1 MSRLSELAV
10 AKRSVT
16 LLLAGALFIAG
27 ISAWNSLQQELL
39 PDIDFPVITVVAPL
53 PGASATDVASQVAEP
68 IERAISGVP
77 RLENLQSTSANSVAL
92 VVAQFSFGTDV
103 KETQAAIEDNI
114 ASAGLPDSVNADV
127 SALNINASPVV
138 IASIAATNEDGLEAA
153 ADIART
159 EIVPEILGLEGVA
172 SADLTGGLE
181 QQVLVTLD
189 PDKLAE
195 TGITVAQISG
205 VLQANDLTLPS
216 GQLTTDGAKVPV
228 STTGELGSVEAI
240 RDLVVGVKMPAAVP
254 PAAPAASPA
263 PAGSQAPAASA
274 DRGASPAPTTPTAA
288 PAAQP
293 TPVTLGDVGT
303 VEAEGVATTGYAR
316 TNGQPA
322 LTLTVTK
329 TSTANTVQVAEA
341 VEKTLDEAGA
351 RHTDTLTVAVVQD
364 LSTFIK
370 ESQQGLLREGGLGAL
385 FAVITIFLFLFSLRS
400 TLVAAISIPLSILTA
415 LVVMQVAGISLNI
428 MTLGG
433 LAVAVGR
440 VVDDAI
446 VVLENIYRHRALGED
461 RLTAVTRGPRE
472 VAGAITASTLTT
484 VAVFLPLGFV
494 GGLVTQFFLPFSL
507 TVTFALLASLVCALT
522 VVPVLAYLVI
532 DRVRLSVDEHG
543 EPKNSFWIRVYV
555 PAISLALRN
564 RWTKWAVLGIAA
576 ALFVVSLSL
585 VGSLP
590 TQFINAGSEKILQ
603 AVVIPPAG
611 ASSQAVLDQATQAE
625 AIVIDLPDVE
635 LVQTSVPGEGD
646 LGFRA
651 VVAALQGQPANSATL
666 TVRYAPGVDLDAKTQ
681 ELSTALTPVKTDGFD
696 VNVSESAGFTS
707 NNLNVVVSGE
717 DSKDVEAATATVLD
731 ALSDRT
737 DLVNLKSDLVKATP
751 TVIVTVDP
759 NKAISVGSTAAQ
771 IGAEVRAA
779 LVPTTATSTTI
790 DASADPVDV
799 VIQLDPDAMSS
810 VDDLRDLP
818 VGTAVKAPLD
828 TVATVEEVDVQ
839 GSITRI
845 DGAPAAQVTA
855 EISSPDTGAVSLA
868 VQQEIDSLEFAGQIP
883 AGVDVT
889 LAGVTQQQTEAF
901 SGLFVSMA
909 VAVLLVYV
917 MMVLA
922 FNSLVTPFIILF
934 SLPLAMIGAFP
945 ALYIT
950 GRPIG
955 VSALIGML
963 MLIGIVVT
971 NAIVLLD
978 LVERLRRDGMSTRDA
993 LIEGGK
999 TRVRPILMT
1008 AIATILALIPLAAGF
1023 NQGSIIAAELGTVVI
1038 GGLFSSTFLTL
1049 LVVPVVYSLV
1059 DGARVGVSR
1068 WRGRPRASEASG
1080 PEAAPAGSEVAFLHA
1095 AADGIHPVAL
1105 TENELDALLE
1115 RVLTR
1120 VLSRLVGDAR
1130 GAPEP
1135 PARDSPTP

>member
-10 AKRSVT
+10 SKRSVT
-16 LLLAGALFIAG
+16 LLLAAALFIAG
-27 ISAWNSLQQELL
+27 ISAWGRLQQELL

-68 IERAISGVP
+68 IERAIKGVP
-77 RLENLQSTSANSVAL
+77 RLEKLQSTSANSIAL
-92 VVAQFSFGTDV
+92 LVAQFSFGTDV
-103 KETQAAIEDNI
+103 KETQATIEENI
-114 ASAGLPDSVNADV
+114 ASAGLPASVKPDV

-138 IASIAATNEDGLEAA
+138 IASIAATDPDGLEAA
-153 ADIART
+153 ANIART
-159 EIVPEILGLEGVA
+159 EIVPDILGIEGVA

-181 QQVLVTLD
+181 QQVLITLD

-195 TGITVAQISG
+195 TGITIAQISG
-205 VLQANDLTLPS
+205 VLQANHLTLPA
-216 GQLTTDGAKVPV
+216 GQLTADGEKVPV
-228 STTGELGSVEAI
+228 STTGELGSVDAI
-240 RDLVVGVKMPAAVP
+240 RDLVVGVRKPVITPVP
-254 PAAPAASPA
+254 SGGASQPGA
-263 PAGSQAPAASA
+263 SQAPAASA
-274 DRGASPAPTTPTAA
+274 GTTGATPI
-288 PAAQP
+288 AQP
-293 TPVTLGDVGT
+293 TPVTLGDLGT
-303 VEAEGVATTGYAR
+303 VEPKGVATTGYAR
-316 TNGQPA
+316 TNGKPA

-329 TSTANTVQVAEA
+329 SSGANTVQVAEA
-341 VEKTLDEAGA
+341 VEASLNDAGTRYA
-351 RHTDTLTVAVVQD
+351 GTLTVAVVQD

-370 ESQQGLLREGGLGAL
+370 ESQNGLLREGGLGAL

-400 TLVAAISIPLSILTA
+400 TLVAAISIPLSVLTA
-415 LVVMQVAGISLNI
+415 LVIMQITGISLNI

-446 VVLENIYRHRALGED
+446 VVLENIYRHRAMGED

-532 DRVRLSVDEHG
+532 DKVSLSVDEHG
-543 EPKNSFWIRVYV
+543 EPKKSFWIRAYV
-555 PAISLALRN
+555 PAITAALRN
-564 RWTKWAVLGIAA
+564 RWTKWAVLGVAA
-576 ALFVVSLSL
+576 VLFVASLSL
-585 VGSLP
+585 VSQLP

-611 ASSQAVLDQATQAE
+611 ATSETVLDQATKAE
-625 AIVIDLPDVE
+625 AIAMDLPDVE

-666 TVRYAPGVDLDAKTQ
+666 TVRYTEGVDLDVKTQ
-681 ELSTALTPVKTDGFD
+681 ELSTAMAPVKTDGFD
-696 VNVSESAGFTS
+696 VNVSEAAGFTS
-707 NNLNVVVSGE
+707 NNLNVIVSGQ
-717 DSKDVEAATATVLD
+717 DTADVEKATAAVVD
-731 ALSDRT
+731 ALKDRD
-737 DLVNLKSDLVKATP
+737 DLDNLKSDLVKATAAI
-751 TVIVTVDP
+751 TVTVDP
-759 NKAISVGSTAAQ
+759 NKAIGVGSTAAQ

-779 LVPTTATSTTI
+779 LTPTTATTTTVAGST
-790 DASADPVDV
+790 DPVDV
-799 VIQLDPDAMSS
+799 IIRLDPNSVTS
-810 VDDLRDLP
+810 VDDLKKLP
-818 VGTAVKAPLD
+818 VGSAVKAPLD
-828 TVATVEEVDVQ
+828 TVATVEQQDVQ
-839 GSITRI
+839 GSITRV

-855 EISSPDTGAVSLA
+855 EIASPDTGAVSLA
-868 VQQEIDSLEFAGQIP
+868 VTQEIDSLKASGQIP

-889 LAGVTQQQTEAF
+889 LAGVTQQQNEAF
-901 SGLFVSMA
+901 SGLFASMA

-978 LVERLRRDGMSTRDA
+978 LVERLRREGMSTHDA

-1023 NQGSIIAAELGTVVI
+1023 NEGSIIAAELGTVVI

-1059 DGARVGVSR
+1059 DGARVGVSG
-1068 WRGRPRASEASG
+1068 WRGRRGASNDAPDS
-1080 PEAAPAGSEVAFLHA
+1080 PAAPTAEPA
-1095 AADGIHPVAL
+1095 AALAAAPKSAGYPLA
-1105 TENELDALLE
+1105 
-1115 RVLTR
+1115 RVVT
-1120 VLSRLVGDAR
+1120 SRPGSQ
-1130 GAPEP
+1130 GPGT
-1135 PARDSPTP
+1135 SPDRP

>member
-10 AKRSVT
+10 SKRSVT
-16 LLLAGALFIAG
+16 LLLAAALFIAG
-27 ISAWNSLQQELL
+27 ISAWGRLQQELL

-68 IERAISGVP
+68 IERAIKGVP
-77 RLENLQSTSANSVAL
+77 RLEKLQSTSANSIAL
-92 VVAQFSFGTDV
+92 LVAQFSFGTDV
-103 KETQAAIEDNI
+103 KETQATIEENI
-114 ASAGLPDSVNADV
+114 ASAGLPDSVKPDV

-138 IASIAATNEDGLEAA
+138 IASIAATDQDGLEAA
-153 ADIART
+153 ANIART
-159 EIVPEILGLEGVA
+159 EIVPDILGIEGVA

-181 QQVLVTLD
+181 QQVLITLD

-195 TGITVAQISG
+195 TGVTVAQISG
-205 VLQANDLTLPS
+205 VLQANHLTLP
-216 GQLTTDGAKVPV
+216 GGTLAANGEKVPV
-228 STTGELGSVEAI
+228 STTGELGSVDEI
-240 RDLVVGVKMPAAVP
+240 RDLVVGVRKPAMT
-254 PAAPAASPA
+254 PAAPADGSSRPGA
-263 PAGSQAPAASA
+263 SQAPAASGQPSTQA
-274 DRGASPAPTTPTAA
+274 SQQPAASPASP

-293 TPVTLGDVGT
+293 TPVTLGDLGT
-303 VEAEGVATTGYAR
+303 VEASGVATTGYAR
-316 TNGQPA
+316 TNGKPA

-329 TSTANTVQVAEA
+329 NSGANTVQVAAA
-341 VEKTLDEAGA
+341 VEASLNEAGV
-351 RHTDTLTVAVVQD
+351 RHSDTLTVAVVQD

-370 ESQQGLLREGGLGAL
+370 ESQNGLLREGGLGAL

-400 TLVAAISIPLSILTA
+400 TLVAAISIPLSVLTA
-415 LVVMQVAGISLNI
+415 LVIMQVTGISLNI

-446 VVLENIYRHRALGED
+446 VVLENIYRHRAMGED

-532 DRVRLSVDEHG
+532 DKVSLSVDEHG
-543 EPKNSFWIRVYV
+543 EPKKSFWIRAYV
-555 PAISLALRN
+555 PAITTALRN
-564 RWTKWAVLGIAA
+564 RWTKWGVLGIAA
-576 ALFVVSLSL
+576 VLFVASLSL
-585 VGSLP
+585 VSQLP

-611 ASSQAVLDQATQAE
+611 ASSETVLDQAKKAE
-625 AIVIDLPDVE
+625 AIAMDLPDVD

-666 TVRYAPGVDLDAKTQ
+666 TIRYAPGVDLDVKTQ

-696 VNVSESAGFTS
+696 VNVSEAAGFTS
-707 NNLNVVVSGE
+707 NNLNVVISGQDTADIE
-717 DSKDVEAATATVLD
+717 KATATVVA
-731 ALSDRT
+731 ALSDRD
-737 DLVNLKSDLVKATP
+737 DLNNLKSDLVKATP
-751 TVIVTVDP
+751 AITVTVDP
-759 NKAISVGSTAAQ
+759 NKAIGVGSTAAQ

-779 LVPTTATSTTI
+779 LTPTTATTTTV
-790 DASADPVDV
+790 AGNSDPVDV
-799 VIQLDPDAMSS
+799 IIRLDPDS
-810 VDDLRDLP
+810 VTSVEDLRKLP
-818 VGTAVKAPLD
+818 VGTAVKAPLE
-828 TVATVEEVDVQ
+828 TVATVEQQDIQ

-855 EISSPDTGAVSLA
+855 EIASPDTGAVSLA
-868 VQQEIDSLEFAGQIP
+868 VRQEIDALIASGQIP

-901 SGLFVSMA
+901 SGLFASMA

-978 LVERLRRDGMSTRDA
+978 LVERLRREGMSTHDA

-1023 NQGSIIAAELGTVVI
+1023 NEGSIIAAELGTVVI

-1059 DGARVGVSR
+1059 DGARVGVTG
-1068 WRGRPRASEASG
+1068 WRGRSG
-1080 PEAAPAGSEVAFLHA
+1080 SPNVTEDVSAPPAPKPA
-1095 AADGIHPVAL
+1095 AALATGPA
-1105 TENELDALLE
+1105 TAGGYP
-1115 RVLTR
+1115 LTR
-1120 VLSRLVGDAR
+1120 VVTSRPGSQGR
-1130 GAPEP
+1130 GT
-1135 PARDSPTP
+1135 SPDRP